1 MSQNLKADLLLAFCT
16 LIWGATFV
24 IVKSALA
31 DASVFVFLALRFSLA
46 AAVLALIYHREIP
59 RLRGRKFRAQKFRD
73 SPLAGG
79 ALMGGLLFAGFALQT
94 AGIQFT
100 TPSKAAFITGF
111 SVVLVPVL
119 LALFGGLRIKKNIW
133 AGALAALAGLY
144 YLAVPA
150 PDQFAHLN
158 RGDLLVLAGA
168 VMFALHIIS
177 VGAYSGRHP
186 AGALSLVQVA
196 VMAALALIAV
206 PLFAVAGWQRPR
218 VDWTP
223 QLIAAVLATAILA
236 TAVAFSVQVWA
247 QQHASSSHTAILF
260 SLEPVFAAATSFVFF
275 HERLG
280 SRALAGAALIL
291 AGILLVELRQP
302 AQPVAPESLGEPEK
316 QIP

>member
-1 MSQNLKADLLLAFCT
+1 MSQNRKADLLLAFCT

-31 DASVFVFLALRFSLA
+31 DSSVFVFLALRFSLA
-46 AAVLALIYHREIP
+46 AAVLAVIYRREIP
-59 RLRGRKFRAQKFRD
+59 RLRARKFRD
-73 SPLAGG
+73 SPLAAG
-79 ALMGGLLFAGFALQT
+79 ALMGGVLFAGFALQT

-119 LALFGGLRIKKNIW
+119 LALFAGLRIKPTVW

-150 PDQFAHLN
+150 ADQFAHLN
-158 RGDLLVLAGA
+158 RGDLLVLGGA

-177 VGAYSGRHP
+177 VGEFSGRHS

-196 VMAALALIAV
+196 TMAALTLIAV
-206 PLFAVAGWQRPR
+206 PLFAIAGWQPPR
-218 VDWTP
+218 VNWTP
-223 QLIAAVLATAILA
+223 QLIAAVLVTAILA

-247 QQHASSSHTAILF
+247 QQHASPSHTAILF
-260 SLEPVFAAATSFVFF
+260 SLEPVFAAATSFMFF

-302 AQPVAPESLGEPEK
+302 PQPNAPESLGEPEK
-316 QIP
+316 QVP

>member
-31 DASVFVFLALRFSLA
+31 DSSVFVFLALRFSLA
-46 AAVLALIYHREIP
+46 AAVLAVIYRREIP
-59 RLRGRKFRAQKFRD
+59 RLRARNLAPRNLAIPRLRQARSWADSSSQASPCKPPESSSPPHRKPHL
-73 SPLAGG
+73 SPD
-79 ALMGGLLFAGFALQT
+79 FPWSWCPCCSPYSQH
-94 AGIQFT
+94 
-100 TPSKAAFITGF
+100 
-111 SVVLVPVL
+111 
-119 LALFGGLRIKKNIW
+119 LRIKTNIW

-150 PDQFAHLN
+150 ADQFAHLN
-158 RGDLLVLAGA
+158 RGDLLVLGGA

-177 VGAYSGRHP
+177 VGAFSGRHS

-196 VMAALALIAV
+196 MMAALTLIAV
-206 PLFAVAGWQRPR
+206 PLFAITGWQRPR

-223 QLIAAVLATAILA
+223 QLIAAVLVTAILA

-247 QQHASSSHTAILF
+247 QQHASPSHTAILF

-302 AQPVAPESLGEPEK
+302 AQPIAPESLGEPEK